1 MVCGLPV
8 FHTGDMS
15 EDARPTAFVSE
26 ADGIFGAE
34 LISAL
39 VARGHQ
45 VFALTR
51 SVESARIVRGS
62 GAVAVIGDLL
72 TPGRWQDEAAAD
84 WVFHLPSPQ
93 PAHPIWTR
101 RTRERTALAA
111 RARVLMDRNL
121 FEAVS
126 AGTTR
131 RIVYVADIR
140 LYGAV
145 GTRPITE
152 DEPPRPSAFGASLLP
167 ALDRVEGYA
176 LAGVPIVTAFPG
188 VVYGKDGWL
197 RELVME
203 PIVAGRRVL
212 QFGTTGPLVSPI
224 HIHDCVRALL
234 HLAEH
239 GERASRYFLVNS
251 EPIRFNAFATTF
263 ARVAERPLRVWRLPA
278 PTARLVSRRNIG
290 GYIQSDAAFSN
301 IRLRG
306 NGFRF
311 EYPTLEQ
318 GLRQIWES
326 RDE

>member
-145 GTRPITE
+145 GTRPIT
-152 DEPPRPSAFGASLLP
+152 
-167 ALDRVEGYA
+167 
-176 LAGVPIVTAFPG
+176 
-188 VVYGKDGWL
+188 
-197 RELVME
+197 
-203 PIVAGRRVL
+203 
-212 QFGTTGPLVSPI
+212 
-224 HIHDCVRALL
+224 
-234 HLAEH
+234 
-239 GERASRYFLVNS
+239 
-251 EPIRFNAFATTF
+251 
-263 ARVAERPLRVWRLPA
+263 
-278 PTARLVSRRNIG
+278 
-290 GYIQSDAAFSN
+290 
-301 IRLRG
+301 
-306 NGFRF
+306 
-311 EYPTLEQ
+311 
-318 GLRQIWES
+318 
-326 RDE
+326 